1 MASITVGDWFRVT
14 GPKRADG
21 SASWWMGKPGG
32 WQPRAFDGV
41 WPSGQLIREHV
52 LNIDFS
58 QDFQALEV
66 FRTSSAKFVQA
77 RVEIPDP
84 RGPPGGVR
92 SFWFN
97 VAKYGEDWVTILPQH
112 ASGGGSS
119 DQSRSA
125 GGWWSR
131 AAASGVSAEAA
142 QDASGAGSSDQY
154 WSRSGGGWWSR
165 VAASDI
171 SAEAAQDASGGGSA
185 DQSWSRGGWWSRVA
199 ASDVSAEAAQDAS
212 GAGGGW
218 WSRYEGW
225 AGWGGN
231 RRGAGGPP
239 EAQPEYLC
247 PTCGGAAFWD
257 INCCIRWCPRCS
269 VASDVESAD

>member
-14 GPKRADG
+14 GPKRDDG

-66 FRTSSAKFVQA
+66 FRTSSAMFVQA

-171 SAEAAQDASGGGSA
+171 SAEAAQDASG
-185 DQSWSRGGWWSRVA
+185 
-199 ASDVSAEAAQDAS
+199 
-212 GAGGGW
+212 AGGGW

-269 VASDVESAD
+269 VASDVESVD

>member
-41 WPSGQLIREHV
+41 WPSGQLIRQHV

-66 FRTSSAKFVQA
+66 FRTSESSAKFVQA

-84 RGPPGGVR
+84 QGPPGGVR

-142 QDASGAGSSDQY
+142 QDASGAGSPDQY
-154 WSRSGGGWWSR
+154 WSRSGGGWSR

-231 RRGAGGPP
+231 RGAGGPP

-269 VASDVESAD
+269 VASDVESVD

>member
-41 WPSGQLIREHV
+41 WPSGQLIRQHV

-97 VAKYGEDWVTILPQH
+97 VAKCGVDWVTILPQH

-142 QDASGAGSSDQY
+142 
-154 WSRSGGGWWSR
+154 RTLPRGGG
-165 VAASDI
+165 
-171 SAEAAQDASGGGSA
+171 G
-185 DQSWSRGGWWSRVA
+185 
-199 ASDVSAEAAQDAS
+199 
-212 GAGGGW
+212 

-231 RRGAGGPP
+231 RGAGGPP

-269 VASDVESAD
+269 VASDVESVD

>member
-66 FRTSSAKFVQA
+66 LHTEIFVQA

-142 QDASGAGSSDQY
+142 QDASGAGSPDQY
-154 WSRSGGGWWSR
+154 WSRSGGGWSR

-171 SAEAAQDASGGGSA
+171 SAGAAQDASGGGSA

-199 ASDVSAEAAQDAS
+199 ASDVSAEAAQASSGSAS
-212 GAGGGW
+212 GNWREGNWDSNTQWRRRSNWEDGKREEGTRGW
-218 WSRYEGW
+218 WGRNW
-225 AGWGGN
+225 
-231 RRGAGGPP
+231 
-239 EAQPEYLC
+239 
-247 PTCGGAAFWD
+247 
-257 INCCIRWCPRCS
+257 
-269 VASDVESAD
+269 

>member
-14 GPKRADG
+14 GPKRDDG

-77 RVEIPDP
+77 KVEIPDP
-84 RGPPGGVR
+84 RGGVR

-97 VAKYGEDWVTILPQH
+97 VAKDGNDWVTILPQH

-142 QDASGAGSSDQY
+142 
-154 WSRSGGGWWSR
+154 RTLPRGGG
-165 VAASDI
+165 
-171 SAEAAQDASGGGSA
+171 G
-185 DQSWSRGGWWSRVA
+185 
-199 ASDVSAEAAQDAS
+199 
-212 GAGGGW
+212 

-225 AGWGGN
+225 AGWGDN
-231 RRGAGGPP
+231 RGGAGGPP

-269 VASDVESAD
+269 VASDVESVD

>member
-21 SASWWMGKPGG
+21 SACWWMGKPGG

-142 QDASGAGSSDQY
+142 
-154 WSRSGGGWWSR
+154 RTLPRGGG
-165 VAASDI
+165 
-171 SAEAAQDASGGGSA
+171 G
-185 DQSWSRGGWWSRVA
+185 
-199 ASDVSAEAAQDAS
+199 
-212 GAGGGW
+212 

-231 RRGAGGPP
+231 RGGAGGPP

-257 INCCIRWCPRCS
+257 IDCCIRWCPRCS
-269 VASDVESAD
+269 VASDVESVD

>member
-41 WPSGQLIREHV
+41 WPSGQLIRQHV

-66 FRTSSAKFVQA
+66 FRTSESIAKFVQA

-84 RGPPGGVR
+84 QGPPGGVR

-142 QDASGAGSSDQY
+142 
-154 WSRSGGGWWSR
+154 RTLPRGGG
-165 VAASDI
+165 
-171 SAEAAQDASGGGSA
+171 G
-185 DQSWSRGGWWSRVA
+185 
-199 ASDVSAEAAQDAS
+199 
-212 GAGGGW
+212 

-231 RRGAGGPP
+231 RGGAGGPP

-247 PTCGGAAFWD
+247 PTCGGAASWED
-257 INCCIRWCPRCS
+257 DIEDGHDHGPRVDPGGCYINCCARCCPLCS
-269 VASDVESAD
+269 AASDVTVESVD

>member
-21 SASWWMGKPGG
+21 SASWWKGKPGG

-41 WPSGQLIREHV
+41 WPSGQLIRQHV

-84 RGPPGGVR
+84 QGPPGGVR

-142 QDASGAGSSDQY
+142 QDASGAG
-154 WSRSGGGWWSR
+154 
-165 VAASDI
+165 
-171 SAEAAQDASGGGSA
+171 
-185 DQSWSRGGWWSRVA
+185 
-199 ASDVSAEAAQDAS
+199 
-212 GAGGGW
+212 GGW

-231 RRGAGGPP
+231 RGGAGGPP

-257 INCCIRWCPRCS
+257 IDCCIRWCPRCS
-269 VASDVESAD
+269 VASETVANDVESVD

>member
-21 SASWWMGKPGG
+21 SASWWKGKPGG

-41 WPSGQLIREHV
+41 WPSGQLIRQHV

-66 FRTSSAKFVQA
+66 FRTSESSAKFVQA

-84 RGPPGGVR
+84 QGPPGGVR

-97 VAKYGEDWVTILPQH
+97 VAKYGEDWVTIFP
-112 ASGGGSS
+112 
-119 DQSRSA
+119 
-125 GGWWSR
+125 GWWSR
-131 AAASGVSAEAA
+131 AAASG
-142 QDASGAGSSDQY
+142 
-154 WSRSGGGWWSR
+154 
-165 VAASDI
+165 
-171 SAEAAQDASGGGSA
+171 
-185 DQSWSRGGWWSRVA
+185 
-199 ASDVSAEAAQDAS
+199 VSAEAAQDAS

-269 VASDVESAD
+269 VASETVASDVESVD

>member
-21 SASWWMGKPGG
+21 SASWWKGKPGG

-66 FRTSSAKFVQA
+66 FRTSESSAKFVQA

-84 RGPPGGVR
+84 QGPPGGVR

-97 VAKYGEDWVTILPQH
+97 VAKYGEDWVTIFP
-112 ASGGGSS
+112 
-119 DQSRSA
+119 
-125 GGWWSR
+125 GWWSR

-142 QDASGAGSSDQY
+142 QDASGAGSPDQY
-154 WSRSGGGWWSR
+154 WSRSGGG
-165 VAASDI
+165 
-171 SAEAAQDASGGGSA
+171 
-185 DQSWSRGGWWSRVA
+185 WSRVA

-231 RRGAGGPP
+231 RGGAGGPP

-247 PTCGGAAFWD
+247 PTCGGAASWED
-257 INCCIRWCPRCS
+257 DIEDGHDHGPRVDPGGCYINCCARCCPLCS
-269 VASDVESAD
+269 AASDVESVD